1 MINMITLECE
11 NFKNNLEKLIAD
23 SNLNIGVVYY
33 IMKDVSKE
41 VEELYYQQINYELA
55 KIQEEEKDN
64 GQVKDS

>member
-1 MINMITLECE
+1 MITLECE